1 MNEFSYGTNKS
12 SDTKEQVIKT
22 VKKSAGIVV
31 GAILGLSVV
40 LGSFVKVDGGE
51 TVRVQNNITGNATW
65 YTTEG
70 YKLKVPFF
78 SSTKTY
84 PQEVTIAITDNPESV
99 SYTHLT
105 LPTSG

>member
-40 LGSFVKVDGGE
+40 LCLL
-51 TVRVQNNITGNATW
+51 
-65 YTTEG
+65 YTS
-70 YKLKVPFF
+70 P
-78 SSTKTY
+78 S
-84 PQEVTIAITDNPESV
+84 PRDQ
-99 SYTHLT
+99 
-105 LPTSG
+105 